1 MELRKKSFFAKAN
14 TLINKIIEDDLFLLS
29 SSVSY
34 YSALGLAPF
43 ILIIL
48 SVGSWLGQDL
58 QSQIIDRVTFMA
70 SAQVGSMVKMIFENI
85 NKGVNISSI
94 SGIIGLVVLLWT
106 ASLVFLQFRYS
117 FDVIYGYFRSDMK
130 RSNWEIVRE
139 RLFAMIVVV
148 GGALLLMVSF
158 SFATLADYFF
168 GDGISKSFTTKAIV
182 FWANFFVYIVIFTG
196 LHYFTPSRKPMFV
209 EALKMAFLSSLF
221 FIVGNLVLATYLKSI
236 AAGSIYGAAGTL
248 LVFLV
253 WSYYSAFTLFLSV
266 EVFVYLKKIGKI
278 K

>member
-1 MELRKKSFFAKAN
+1 MELLKKSLTSQIKD
-14 TLINKIIEDDLFLLS
+14 LVNKIMEDDLFLLS

-43 ILIIL
+43 VLIIL
-48 SVGSWLGQDL
+48 SVASWIGADMQE
-58 QSQIIDRVTFMA
+58 QITERVTFMF
-70 SAQVGSMVKMIFENI
+70 SPQVGSMVNMIFANI

-94 SGIIGLVVLLWT
+94 SGFIGLGVLLST

-117 FDVIYGYFRSDMK
+117 FDVIYGYYRADMVRSTWDIIK
-130 RSNWEIVRE
+130 E
-139 RLFAMIVVV
+139 RIFAMVIVV

-158 SFATLADYFF
+158 SFATFADFIF
-168 GDGISKSFTTKAIV
+168 GAGATQNFMTKAIV
-182 FWANFFVYIVIFTG
+182 FWANIFVYMVIFTG
-196 LHYFTPSRKPMFV
+196 LHYLAPSRNPKLI
-209 EALKMAFLSSLF
+209 EALKMSVMSSVF
-221 FIVGNLVLATYLKSI
+221 FIVGNVVLATYLKSI